1 MALFRWL
8 FTLAAVAS
16 TILFYRRGSTAMVVV
31 TIAVGLVELL
41 SRALM
46 QNISD
51 RTAKFL
57 AGHHD
62 KLVASLIK
70 SEHERI
76 QIYKKLAQER
86 NFEPDRAMTNIDE
99 PLIRQAVAETDK
111 TMALKAIPNWLA
123 LVNFVASVAALLICV
138 YVIVLTIWR

>member
-1 MALFRWL
+1 
-8 FTLAAVAS
+8 
-16 TILFYRRGSTAMVVV
+16 MVVV

-51 RTAKFL
+51 RTAKSL

-70 SEHERI
+70 SEEERI

-86 NFEPDRAMTNIDE
+86 NFEPDKAMTTLDE
-99 PLIRQAVAETDK
+99 SLIRQAVAETAK
-111 TMALKAIPNWLA
+111 TTALKAIPNWLA
-123 LVNFVASVAALLICV
+123 IVNFVASVACVLICV
-138 YVIVLTIWR
+138 YAIVLTIWR